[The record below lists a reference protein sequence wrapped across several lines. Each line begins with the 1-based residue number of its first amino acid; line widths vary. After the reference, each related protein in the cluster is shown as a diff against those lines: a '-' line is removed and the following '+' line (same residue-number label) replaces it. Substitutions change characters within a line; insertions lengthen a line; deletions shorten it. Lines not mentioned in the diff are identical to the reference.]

1 MIELRA
7 HEDQALYRFDQ
18 RIQRGIDD
26 FDHLVV
32 SLLLLLQH
40 DGEAM
45 KQPFAV
51 DSEDFFV
58 VLLRADGLRPLFVEL
73 FGYLDD
79 CLVG

>member
-40 DGEAM
+40 DGKAM
-45 KQPFAV
+45 KQPFGV
-51 DSEDFFV
+51 DFEDFFV
-58 VLLRADGLRPLFVEL
+58 VLFGADGLRPLFVEL